1 MNRYTF
7 NVCLY
12 QSLKRQ
18 SQIFGLGFRMCN
30 LLIRQ
35 GRLFSVFSGCWL
47 LVAGCWLLTPASALL
62 CECCL
67 SVDPLG

>member
-1 MNRYTF
+1 MQPS
-7 NVCLY
+7 Y
-12 QSLKRQ
+12 QARKVVLCV
-18 SQIFGLGFRMCN
+18 L
-30 LLIRQ
+30 
-35 GRLFSVFSGCWL
+35 WL